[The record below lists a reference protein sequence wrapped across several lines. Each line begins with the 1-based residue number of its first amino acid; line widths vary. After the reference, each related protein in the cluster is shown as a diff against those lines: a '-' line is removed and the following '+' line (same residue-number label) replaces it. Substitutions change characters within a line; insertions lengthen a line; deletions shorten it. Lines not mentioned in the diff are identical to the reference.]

1 MKRHAVILS
10 HLAFEDLGTLEA
22 PLRERGFTLE
32 FVEGAKAKFPLKQ
45 AQACDLM
52 VILGG
57 PIGVYEQEEYPFLAD
72 EIACVRERLLARKP
86 TLGVCLGAQLMAAAL
101 GARVYPGGNGKEIGW
116 FPLRAAGTKSPEWF
130 RPLLEPGLPLFHW
143 HGDTFDLPEGAELLA
158 STEKYEHQAFR
169 MGDSVVGDYALALQF
184 HPEVTANGLESW
196 YVGHACELHH
206 ASISTTD
213 LRAASERLEAALASA
228 TKRFW
233 NAWLDAVFAKRS

>member
-1 MKRHAVILS
+1 MTRHAVVLS

-32 FVEGAKAKFPLKQ
+32 FVEGAKARFPLAQ
-45 AQACDLM
+45 AQTCELM
-52 VILGG
+52 IVMGG
-57 PIGVYEQEEYPFLAD
+57 PIGVYEQEEYPFLVD

-116 FPLRAAGTKSPEWF
+116 FPLRAAGAKTPEWLA
-130 RPLLEPGLPLFHW
+130 PLLEPGLPVFHW

-158 STEKYEHQAFR
+158 SSEKYANQAFR
-169 MGDSVVGDYALALQF
+169 LRDSGVGDYALALQF
-184 HPEVTANGLESW
+184 HPEVTAKGLESW

-206 ASISTTD
+206 ASLSTVD
-213 LRAASERLEAALASA
+213 LRAASERMEAALARA
-228 TKRFW
+228 TERFW
-233 NAWLDAVFAKRS
+233 NAWLDRVFEKRG